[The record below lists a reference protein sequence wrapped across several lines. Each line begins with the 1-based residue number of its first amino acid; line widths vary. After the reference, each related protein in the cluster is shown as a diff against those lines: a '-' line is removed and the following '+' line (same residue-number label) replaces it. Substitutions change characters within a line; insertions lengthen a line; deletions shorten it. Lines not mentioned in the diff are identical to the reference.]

1 MMGTTLDT
9 EIKPGNRK
17 GRPNYPVEF
26 KRRLAAAACEAGVS
40 VSKLAMAN
48 EVNANMVFK
57 WRREYRAGLF
67 EDLTESG
74 TALLP
79 VVLAESSLMAVQGLV
94 PVAEMPLVRPGPTAT
109 SSAIEV
115 IFADAVIR
123 VHKGVDEALLRT
135 IFQSLRP

>member
-9 EIKPGNRK
+9 EMKPGNRK

-57 WRREYRAGLF
+57 WRREFRAGLF
-67 EDLTESG
+67 DHAPQT
-74 TALLP
+74 TTLLP
-79 VVLAESSLMAVQGLV
+79 VVLSTPIVAAPLAV
-94 PVAEMPLVRPGPTAT
+94 PIAPAAATAAP
-109 SSAIEV
+109 AI
-115 IFADAVIR
+115 IDIIIADAIVR
-123 VHKGVDEALLRT
+123 VHGVVDVALLRT
-135 IFQSLRP
+135 VIESLRT